1 MSKLSKL
8 AALKIIFD
16 RGRNYASI
24 AQFFLIIFLSVRE
37 LQRTNL
43 GDWVP
48 RTALAAPLGLVLA
61 ILLIMVVGYFDYKLI
76 YGKEQE
82 RAAWKNP
89 VTQSILEKLDDIGK
103 KIDKKPK

>member
-1 MSKLSKL
+1 MSKLSTL
-8 AALKIIFD
+8 AALKIIFE

-24 AQFFLIIFLSVRE
+24 AQFFLIIFLAVRE

-43 GDWVP
+43 GDLIP
-48 RTALAAPLGLVLA
+48 RTALAAPVGFFLA
-61 ILLIMVVGYFDYKLI
+61 IALIMLVGYVDYKVI

-89 VTQSILEKLDDIGK
+89 AIQQILRKLDKLEEELEKGK
-103 KIDKKPK
+103 E

>member
-8 AALKIIFD
+8 AALKIIFE

-24 AQFFLIIFLSVRE
+24 AQFVLIIFLAVRE

-43 GDWVP
+43 GVLIP
-48 RTALAAPLGLVLA
+48 RTALAAPVGLILALVLVM
-61 ILLIMVVGYFDYKLI
+61 IIGYFDYKFI

-89 VTQSILEKLDDIGK
+89 VTQAMLKKLDKLEKSLIK
-103 KIDKKPK
+103 